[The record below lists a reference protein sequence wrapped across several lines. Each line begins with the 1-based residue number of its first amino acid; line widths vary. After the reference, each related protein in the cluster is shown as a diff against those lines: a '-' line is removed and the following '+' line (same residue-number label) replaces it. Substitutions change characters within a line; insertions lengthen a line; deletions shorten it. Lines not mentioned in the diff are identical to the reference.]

1 MKTYAR
7 IERKVVQ
14 ELFTTDSNIKE
25 LFHPSM
31 QWVDVTGLAPEPTEG
46 WRYEDG
52 RFFEPLPLIE
62 F

>member
-7 IERKVVQ
+7 IERNIVQ
-14 ELFTTDSNIKE
+14 ELLITDGNIKE

-46 WRYEDG
+46 WRYEDDS
-52 RFFEPLPLIE
+52 FSEPLPIIT